1 MIKVVKKGKEK
12 EQHSDDIGYIESLL
26 ADKGFLEKCRKLTE
40 RELDIVKLV
49 WSGYRMF
56 EIARILE
63 ISQRTVEFHRRN
75 IMKKYRVDNTVQM
88 VRVALAKR
96 VITLSEVE
104 RG

>member
-1 MIKVVKKGKEK
+1 VIKVEKKGKE
-12 EQHSDDIGYIESLL
+12 QDRNSNDIGYIESKL
-26 ADKGFLEKCRKLTE
+26 ADKGFLEKCRKLTG

-88 VRVALAKR
+88 VRIALAKK
-96 VITLSEVE
+96 VIELSEVE